1 LKRRN
6 AKISEQNALLQ
17 KNTLETL
24 LEILDDLGVV
34 QKELGK
40 SSVASTIVMKLKNTM
55 SDRHSAEKL
64 FSAVLC
70 DYRASVLPDI
80 VAGWEMIY
88 IRT

>member
-34 QKELGK
+34 QKEL
-40 SSVASTIVMKLKNTM
+40 
-55 SDRHSAEKL
+55 DRHSAEKL